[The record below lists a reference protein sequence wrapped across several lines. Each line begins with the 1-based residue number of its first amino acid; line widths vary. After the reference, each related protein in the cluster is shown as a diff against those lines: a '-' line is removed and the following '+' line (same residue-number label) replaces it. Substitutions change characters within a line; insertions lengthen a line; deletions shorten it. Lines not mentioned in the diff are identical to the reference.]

1 MAGGSTAERGL
12 VQRGAA
18 GEDSAGPFFTPRGA
32 YSESLSL
39 KFITDLDTRNYW
51 DTITP
56 AHKYR
61 QAVQY
66 MQPLPRQLAL
76 LYKKSH
82 KLMRSADGLQPQE
95 AFDELLKYL
104 FLRESVGPVFAPI
117 ASPILGQDYVWLN
130 RQLVSRL
137 RRRFKSLLK
146 SANSWSSDLWMDQSF
161 HLSDLALLK
170 VHEIFDGIDFSCMDI
185 DTRSVAINEFLS
197 NSLRRGL
204 GIFTTPD
211 AVARMMAEIAAP
223 EFPSIV
229 LDPACGTGTFLMEI
243 IRYWSDHC
251 SMKGPMRVWGIDKN
265 ARMLMLSELNLG
277 HLPRVKYFRGL
288 ADFLSQN
295 PTSTFGEKFRVF
307 DYILTNPPFGV
318 VLDSAKID
326 AKSFRTCQDGNG
338 RAIKSQQSEVVFVE
352 QCLRYLKPGGLLGI
366 ILPRSVITNLS
377 LKEARCAIGSQGYLE
392 SAIGLPPETFSAS
405 GTQTN
410 TMILFI
416 RRYKSKSELTE
427 KIKIPFVEIEN
438 VGFDATGRWRSGSQ
452 LSGVAEVLR
461 SAKQGVSASKIV
473 SILPEISKGKSIS
486 DLSGLLSCRF
496 SVAINKGIPLSEF
509 VEIATIGKTPG
520 RENYSSS
527 GLFLVK
533 VGNLTGRG
541 ISWESR
547 DRNFIYGAEAGKR
560 RKNLQYMLKKNDI
573 LLTSSA
579 HSPVYIAKK
588 VDMVSTIPEWVGG
601 EASFVGE
608 VMMIRVKRNF
618 DPFVLLAYL
627 RLPSTRR
634 NIQALIRGQ
643 TAHLHP
649 KDLLQMRV
657 PRYFTNLPEELLSLA
672 SQIKAEVKIFDKLN
686 LLAHEQEQTS
696 AIVELID

>member
-1 MAGGSTAERGL
+1 
-12 VQRGAA
+12 
-18 GEDSAGPFFTPRGA
+18 
-32 YSESLSL
+32 
-39 KFITDLDTRNYW
+39 
-51 DTITP
+51 
-56 AHKYR
+56 
-61 QAVQY
+61 
-66 MQPLPRQLAL
+66 
-76 LYKKSH
+76 
-82 KLMRSADGLQPQE
+82 MRSTDGLQPQE

-104 FLRESVGPVFAPI
+104 FLREGVGPVFAPV
-117 ASPILGQDYVWLN
+117 ASPILGQDYVLLN
-130 RQLVSRL
+130 RQLASRL
-137 RRRFKSLLK
+137 RRRFKLLLK
-146 SANSWSSDLWMDQSF
+146 STNSWSSDLWMDQSF

-170 VHEIFDGIDFSCMDI
+170 VHETFDGIDFSCMDI

-211 AVARMMAEIAAP
+211 AVARMMVEIVAP
-223 EFPSIV
+223 KFSSLV
-229 LDPACGTGTFLMEI
+229 LDPACGTGTFLMETV
-243 IRYWSDHC
+243 RYWSAHC
-251 SMKGPMRVWGIDKN
+251 SMKGNMHIWGIDKN

-277 HLPRVKYFRGL
+277 HLPKVEYFRGL
-288 ADFLSQN
+288 ADFLSRN
-295 PTSTFGEKFRVF
+295 PTASFGEKFSAF

-318 VLDSAKID
+318 VLDSGKID
-326 AKSFRTCQDGNG
+326 IQNFQTCQDGNG
-338 RAIKSQQSEVVFVE
+338 RSTKNQQSEVVFVE

-377 LKEARCAIGSQGYLE
+377 LKEARCVINSQGYLE
-392 SAIGLPPETFSAS
+392 AAIGLPPETFSAS

-416 RRYKSKSELTE
+416 RRYKSKSELKD
-427 KIKIPFVEIEN
+427 KIRIPFVEIEN

-452 LSGVAEVLR
+452 LGGVAKSLR
-461 SAKQGVSASKIV
+461 SAMQGKIASKII
-473 SILPEISKGKSIS
+473 SILPETSKGKSIS
-486 DLSGLLSCRF
+486 NLSGLLSGRF
-496 SVAINKGIPLSEF
+496 SVASSRGIPLSEF
-509 VEIATIGKTPG
+509 VEIASTGKTPG

-541 ISWESR
+541 ISWEIR
-547 DRNFIYGAEAGKR
+547 DRNFIYGAEAEKR

-588 VDMVSTIPEWVGG
+588 IDMVSSIPEWVGG

-608 VMMIRVKRNF
+608 VMMLRVKHGLN
-618 DPFVLLAYL
+618 PFVLLAYL

-634 NIQALIRGQ
+634 NIQTLIRGQ

-672 SQIKAEVKIFDKLN
+672 SQVKAEVKLFDKLN
-686 LLAHEQEQTS
+686 FLAHEQSLTS